1 MISRRIISPI
11 RPWVRRTRAIH
22 QAVDELNT
30 ERRVLPL
37 AKPRISARD
46 ASSPTVRPYVR
57 PLAGGSPHTA
67 RVNEGCSHW
76 ASLSSTQGTS
86 RGTE

>member
-1 MISRRIISPI
+1 VGQDSEFSLARMSPTHD
-11 RPWVRRTRAIH
+11 VA
-22 QAVDELNT
+22 E
-30 ERRVLPL
+30 RVLTQL
-37 AKPRISARD
+37 LRCRKRCAESG
-46 ASSPTVRPYVR
+46 VRPYVR